1 MKTRYRIYAVCFNKE
16 GICISQGF
24 NSYTKTHPIQK
35 YFAEKVGK
43 PDCIYLHAE
52 IQAIIRAKD
61 KVIDHIKIY
70 RYSDDQRRTLD
81 AHPCPICIEAMIAFG
96 IKTVNYTTKNGW
108 VYGKTPQELKD
119 EYSKS
124 K

>member
-1 MKTRYRIYAVCFNKE
+1 MKTRYRISALCFDKQ
-16 GICISQGF
+16 GICISQGE
-24 NSYTKTHPIQK
+24 NAYTKSHPIQK
-35 YFAEKVGK
+35 YFAEKVGR
-43 PDCIYLHAE
+43 PHNIYLHAE
-52 IQAIIRAKD
+52 IHAILRAKD
-61 KVIDHIKIY
+61 RQIEYINIY
-70 RYSDDQRRTLD
+70 RYNTIGHAEL
-81 AHPCPICIEAMIAFG
+81 AKPCPICIEAMIAFG